1 MEQVNEIKRLV
12 IETQCTE
19 IFGSLGP
26 EVVGVAI
33 ELVGGVER
41 CTPVLNSP
49 GHAYSLIGAVC
60 SKRAV
65 DVVGGELMVTGKK
78 VKPEDYIPL
87 WRQALADRKSIKRAL
102 DEDGVELTFI
112 ARGHLERQRASS
124 RHSTNDPMDGF
135 TGWIAKLGKRM
146 NVDADGYFTLRLDG
160 IEMDACR
167 DWHFISGYRDY
178 QDKDP
183 RNESS
188 MEVRLVGAKCV
199 DKNESQPIQ
208 QESGKQV
215 ALFS

>member
-1 MEQVNEIKRLV
+1 M
-12 IETQCTE
+12 
-19 IFGSLGP
+19 
-26 EVVGVAI
+26 AI

-102 DEDGVELTFI
+102 DEDGVEVTFI

-167 DWHFISGYRDY
+167 DWHFIRIPGLPGQGPAERVLDGSAARRG
-178 QDKDP
+178 Q
-183 RNESS
+183 
-188 MEVRLVGAKCV
+188 VRR
-199 DKNESQPIQ
+199 
-208 QESGKQV
+208 QERITTYPGRERQAGRAVQLKGRTT
-215 ALFS
+215 